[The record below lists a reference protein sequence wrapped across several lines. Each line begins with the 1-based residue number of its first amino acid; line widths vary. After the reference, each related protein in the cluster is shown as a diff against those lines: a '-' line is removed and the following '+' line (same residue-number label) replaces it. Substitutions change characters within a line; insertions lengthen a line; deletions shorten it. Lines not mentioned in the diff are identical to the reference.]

1 MRYHGFMYEI
11 TVTAGRDD
19 RDEAGFMVDADKNA
33 VIETLSPIP
42 TFTRMRS
49 RDAWR
54 CFVHADP
61 VPSMWLLQTLYRLH
75 RDEGASV
82 TMMGDTGRI
91 LSKVTRRAPRP
102 EISVDTNGRLI
113 VRSMHADLWDGVL
126 RRCGVSTTA
135 AASPS
140 GAKTP
145 VSSERELIHGFDAL
159 PKEFSASISA
169 EARSVLAKPLPA
181 PYDGSDDSLRRIP
194 VTALDYVAKDAQA
207 WADRKA
213 NGMRMGDKLKTMG
226 LRTLHD
232 LIVDAPYRYV
242 DRSHPQD
249 VRELMAGDKATV
261 VGRITAIEQK
271 TPRLTVITVTDHSGT
286 GLDCSFFNGHRWL
299 NRTYKVGDEV
309 VVNGVYKPY
318 ISSRG
323 EYPQMNHP
331 DIDFLDSA
339 RSAIIPVYGQSGK
352 LGVSSRMIESCESE
366 LIDRL
371 GGDFKGPQWV
381 QAALDDARL
390 GDDGRRMPYGR
401 ALVTMHQPEDDE
413 SLNTAMKSLSFCE
426 MVQMLV
432 IVESSR
438 KHGTAS
444 KGVPGSPDGS
454 LTGPWVRALPYELTD
469 SQKHAVDVIRKGQTG
484 QAPMHALLVGDVG
497 SGKTTVI
504 HLAAISSIE
513 AGHQAVIC
521 APTEILAQQLYKVFM
536 ETLARL
542 DGKTASRIHPA
553 LRVHMHGKGAAAKSR
568 AIAKGVADGSI
579 NMLFG
584 THAVFSDDLSWH
596 DLGFVGID
604 EQHKFGADQRTLLLK
619 ARGDGLVPDMLM
631 QTATPIPRSIA
642 QVYYGDVRYLRLDH
656 GPEGRLPIRTEWI
669 RRKGRDML
677 ADRSSPVWKDIISEA
692 RQGHGTFI
700 ICPMVEEGK
709 ADAANVKGTFQT
721 VETMMKASHVKCGMI
736 YGSQDRDEQERT
748 IEDFRDGRIS
758 VLVASSVVEVGVS
771 CDKASRMLVL
781 DANRFGLASLHQIRG
796 RIGRGSIPSV
806 CWLAAATYTPDST
819 KRMEA
824 MTGTMDG
831 WDLAKRDLA
840 NRGSGTILGDSQSGS
855 SDFVFADL
863 VRDAGWLDEARR
875 EAKRTLAGPYATQA
889 VEDSR
894 KWFGMGAG
902 DAILS

>member
-1 MRYHGFMYEI
+1 MSENRI
-11 TVTAGRDD
+11 TVTAERDGQGR
-19 RDEAGFMVDADKNA
+19 AGFRVDADRAA
-33 VIETLSPIP
+33 VIEALSPIP
-42 TFTRMRS
+42 TFERMRS

-54 CFVHADP
+54 CFILAEP
-61 VPSMWLLQTLYRLH
+61 LPSMWLLQTLYRLH
-75 RDEGASV
+75 RDDGVPVSLQ
-82 TMMGDTGRI
+82 GDTGRI
-91 LSKVTRRAPRP
+91 LSRVTHRAPRP
-102 EISVDTNGRLI
+102 HVDADSEGRLI
-113 VRSMHADLWDGVL
+113 VFSHHADLWDGVL

-135 AASPS
+135 AATSH

-145 VSSERELIHGFDAL
+145 TSAERELIHGFDAL
-159 PKEFSASISA
+159 PDEFAAIISPK
-169 EARSVLAKPLPA
+169 ARAVISRPLPA
-181 PYDGSDDSLRRIP
+181 PYDGSDASLRRIP
-194 VTALDYVAKDAQA
+194 VTALDFVSRDAQA

-213 NGMRMGDKLKTMG
+213 NGMHVGGKLKAMG

-232 LIVDAPYRYV
+232 LIVNPPFRYV

-271 TPRLTVITVTDHSGT
+271 SPRLTVITVTDHAGSM
-286 GLDCSFFNGHRWL
+286 LDCSFFNGHRWL
-299 NRTYKVGDEV
+299 SRTYRVGDDV

-318 ISSRG
+318 VSSRG
-323 EYPQMNHP
+323 EYPQMSHP
-331 DIDFLDSA
+331 DIDFLDSS
-339 RSAIIPVYGQSGK
+339 RSAIIPVYRQSGK
-352 LGVSSRMIESCESE
+352 LGVSSRMIENCESE

-371 GGDFKGPQWV
+371 GGRFQGPQWM
-381 QAALDDARL
+381 QNALDDADL

-401 ALVTMHQPEDDE
+401 ALVTMHQPEDDIAIQ
-413 SLNTAMKSLSFCE
+413 SARRSLSFCE

-438 KHGTAS
+438 KHGVAS
-444 KGVPGSPDGS
+444 RGVPGTPDGS
-454 LTGPWVRALPYELTD
+454 LTGPWIGALPYELTD
-469 SQKHAVDVIRKGQTG
+469 SQKHAVDVIGKGQAEP
-484 QAPMHALLVGDVG
+484 APMHALLVGDVG

-504 HLAAISSIE
+504 HLAALASLE

-521 APTEILAQQLYKVFM
+521 APTEILAQQLYDVFM
-536 ETLARL
+536 ETLDRL
-542 DGKTASRIHPA
+542 PSPVAERIRPA
-553 LRVHMHGKGAAAKSR
+553 LRVHMHGKGAAAASR
-568 AIAKGVADGSI
+568 AVTKGIADGSI
-579 NMLFG
+579 NMVFG
-584 THAVFSDDLSWH
+584 THAVFSDDISWH

-604 EQHKFGADQRTLLLK
+604 EQHKFGADQRTMLLK

-642 QVYYGDVRYLRLDH
+642 QVYYGDIHYLRLDH
-656 GPEGRLPIRTEWI
+656 GPKGRLPIRTEWI
-669 RRKGRDML
+669 RRKGRDVL
-677 ADRSSPVWKDIISEA
+677 SDRSAPMWADIVSEA

-709 ADAANVKGTFQT
+709 ADAANVKGTYQI
-721 VETMMKASHVKCGMI
+721 VESMMEGKHVRCGMI
-736 YGSQDRDEQERT
+736 YGSQDRDEQARI

-771 CDKASRMLVL
+771 CDKASRMLIL

-796 RIGRGSIPSV
+796 RIGRSSIPSI

-819 KRMEA
+819 RRMEA

-831 WDLAKRDLA
+831 WSLAKKDLA
-840 NRGSGTILGDSQSGS
+840 NRGTGTVLGDAQHGS

-875 EAKRTLAGPYATQA
+875 EAKRTLAGPDAKQA
-889 VEDSR
+889 VADSR
-894 KWFGMGAG
+894 KWFGISSNA
-902 DAILS
+902 AILS